1 MMGRFWIA
9 AWVVMGCHAQ
19 TAVLTGIVTAGPQSI
34 PVSKAVAT
42 VRADGREQQTST
54 AADGSYRFSDLA
66 GGKTYSLSIQ
76 ADGLRTFEQTGVAV
90 ESGQTRRIDVTLAL
104 ANVSE
109 SITIAGTVAG
119 EGGNGQVIDSQQ
131 LHELPSLNRT
141 AAKFALLDAHVRQAI
156 GLGADYQDSNRLS
169 INAGSYRNTAYMLDG
184 TTTYDWTYAVTPQE
198 LVPLGAVEELRVL
211 TGDYPAQYGIST
223 TGVIVMTTRS
233 GTNQYHGEAFGY
245 LRPSGIQAAPPL
257 SPFRV
262 PNERHDWGVSV
273 GGPLRKDRTW
283 LFADF
288 ERGYQQRGS
297 LIQSPTVSFF
307 DGISA
312 EYLALLRVDHKLNDQ
327 NSLTWRLNGN
337 HFAGNDVNDR
347 IAGFT
352 QPSAGREAK
361 TQAWGSQLSE
371 RFNRNGFLNEL
382 RLSFVDYFPD
392 SAFPLNSSVSVVRPN
407 YSTTGYSTVNWVHVN
422 SYDAGDTAAFA
433 LGRQQIKFGGEF
445 VRQTARDY
453 SYTPFGTYTFA
464 PGPPRAGEQPV
475 SFSQTFGTQNLAYG
489 QTEFNAFVSDE
500 IRVARGITATIG
512 LRYEYQSITDSR
524 KNLGPRLGLAWDID
538 GNGRTIVRAGGG
550 IFYDQQFL
558 YVTRRFYTSGA
569 NAPTQSFTI
578 PYGAAGFPTF
588 PNSLAAPPTGASAGK
603 LNLYLPGQN
612 IWNPYSLQFSAGV
625 EQRLAH
631 DFLVSV
637 EAQHGHTLR
646 QPRVNDI
653 NHPTPFLRAAPGQV
667 RSGAAADATRPF
679 AAYLGVPVRDVAVI
693 ENSASSI
700 YDSLDFGVRK
710 RLGSNFQLAAH
721 YVLSSSASYS
731 MFYADANSGIPNE
744 WNNWGSA
751 ERAPSDFYQRQR
763 FSGNA
768 YLHLPLKLDLGL
780 AAIAASGLPV
790 NPITGTDNNGDTYT
804 VDRPL
809 GLGRNSLRGPGQ
821 FNLDTSISRR
831 VRLREAL
838 QAELRFETTNIFNRN
853 NYVTVNNIF
862 GEGPGPLATFLSPI
876 AGIANTDPSRQLR
889 FAIRLLF

>member
-1 MMGRFWIA
+1 
-9 AWVVMGCHAQ
+9 
-19 TAVLTGIVTAGPQSI
+19 
-34 PVSKAVAT
+34 
-42 VRADGREQQTST
+42 
-54 AADGSYRFSDLA
+54 
-66 GGKTYSLSIQ
+66 
-76 ADGLRTFEQTGVAV
+76 
-90 ESGQTRRIDVTLAL
+90 
-104 ANVSE
+104 
-109 SITIAGTVAG
+109 
-119 EGGNGQVIDSQQ
+119 
-131 LHELPSLNRT
+131 
-141 AAKFALLDAHVRQAI
+141 
-156 GLGADYQDSNRLS
+156 
-169 INAGSYRNTAYMLDG
+169 
-184 TTTYDWTYAVTPQE
+184 
-198 LVPLGAVEELRVL
+198 
-211 TGDYPAQYGIST
+211 
-223 TGVIVMTTRS
+223 
-233 GTNQYHGEAFGY
+233 
-245 LRPSGIQAAPPL
+245 
-257 SPFRV
+257 
-262 PNERHDWGVSV
+262 
-273 GGPLRKDRTW
+273 
-283 LFADF
+283 
-288 ERGYQQRGS
+288 
-297 LIQSPTVSFF
+297 
-307 DGISA
+307 
-312 EYLALLRVDHKLNDQ
+312 
-327 NSLTWRLNGN
+327 
-337 HFAGNDVNDR
+337 
-347 IAGFT
+347 
-352 QPSAGREAK
+352 
-361 TQAWGSQLSE
+361 
-371 RFNRNGFLNEL
+371 
-382 RLSFVDYFPD
+382 
-392 SAFPLNSSVSVVRPN
+392 
-407 YSTTGYSTVNWVHVN
+407 VN

-500 IRVARGITATIG
+500 IRVGRGLTATLG

-524 KNLGPRLGLAWDID
+524 KNLGPRFGLAWDVG

-569 NAPTQSFTI
+569 NAATQSFTI

-588 PNSLAAPPTGASAGK
+588 PNSLGAPPTGASAGK

-653 NHPTPFLRAAPGQV
+653 NHPTPFLRTAPGQV

-862 GEGPGPLATFLSPI
+862 GEGPRPLATFLSPI

-889 FAIRLLF
+889 FAVRLLF